1 MSTGGSAALKPK
13 RQRKPRKTAKEK
25 TASAAA
31 RAIKKYGEETINS
44 LKENWQILQS
54 LDSNSEE
61 TKGFLI
67 SMIVMGMSQIEIRSV
82 IPVGGYKVAAL
93 QKRVALGDS
102 YVHPVRSAPHKFNVE
117 TSHENLEFGGRIS
130 MSASTVKK
138 LLR

>member
-31 RAIKKYGEETINS
+31 RAIEKYGEETING

-67 SMIVMGMSQIEIRSV
+67 SMIAMGMSQIEIRSI

-93 QKRVALGDS
+93 QKRVALGDN
-102 YVHPVRSAPHKFNVE
+102 YVPKVRSAPHKFNVE
-117 TSHENLEFGGRIS
+117 FNGI
-130 MSASTVKK
+130 
-138 LLR
+138 

>member
-93 QKRVALGDS
+93 QKRVALGDN
-102 YVHPVRSAPHKFNVE
+102 YVPKVRSAPHKFNVE
-117 TSHENLEFGGRIS
+117 FNGI
-130 MSASTVKK
+130 
-138 LLR
+138 